1 MVSILKQTGESFLF
15 QMAAGGRMGDS
26 AIGTN
31 TADYE
36 QLSQLWISAHGLSDC
51 DCIESGSSFT
61 QTYVKVK
68 IFNIK
73 WWKVNYTGSI
83 YLKDVLL
90 FLLCRLKIVGSKI
103 HLAEKWE

>member
-1 MVSILKQTGESFLF
+1 MNYISMVSILKQTGESFLF

-51 DCIESGSSFT
+51 DCIVSGNSFT

-73 WWKVNYTGSI
+73 W
-83 YLKDVLL
+83 
-90 FLLCRLKIVGSKI
+90 
-103 HLAEKWE
+103 